1 MAVHIKYGT
10 KGLSHSALFSKDHK
24 LIVLPFWL
32 KRLKTRWTHQPC
44 GVATSVRIG
53 KTIYESPFPE
63 ILSFLWPGFAVFV
76 HNIEEGEKESCK
88 RRMSCKQVETFYFSV
103 LNEVSQVRL
112 SLLVVAMCIV
122 ICLHPTMC
130 RPFLYSSEQRARR
143 GSRNTES
150 ISHWSS
156 NAGSGKRGCRA
167 TTRQRGHR
175 YLFCGDLSKR
185 AQFLSLLSLFLWAS
199 ETDQR
204 RNFIHFIQR
213 NEI

>member
-1 MAVHIKYGT
+1 MKAPSPKYCHFYGQDLPYSCT
-10 KGLSHSALFSKDHK
+10 TLKKGRKSQVREGCH
-24 LIVLPFWL
+24 VN
-32 KRLKTRWTHQPC
+32 RLRQMC
-44 GVATSVRIG
+44 
-53 KTIYESPFPE
+53 Y
-63 ILSFLWPGFAVFV
+63 
-76 HNIEEGEKESCK
+76 
-88 RRMSCKQVETFYFSV
+88 YFSV

-130 RPFLYSSEQRARR
+130 RSFLYSGEQRARR
-143 GSRNTES
+143 SSRNTES
-150 ISHWSS
+150 IGHWSS
-156 NAGSGKRGCRA
+156 NAGSRKRGCRT

-185 AQFLSLLSLFLWAS
+185 AQFLSLLSLCLWAS
-199 ETDQR
+199 ETNQR

>member
-1 MAVHIKYGT
+1 MKAPSPKYCHFYGQDLPYSCT
-10 KGLSHSALFSKDHK
+10 TLKKGRKSHVREGCH
-24 LIVLPFWL
+24 VN
-32 KRLKTRWTHQPC
+32 RLRQMC
-44 GVATSVRIG
+44 
-53 KTIYESPFPE
+53 Y
-63 ILSFLWPGFAVFV
+63 
-76 HNIEEGEKESCK
+76 
-88 RRMSCKQVETFYFSV
+88 YFSV
-103 LNEVSQVRL
+103 L

-130 RPFLYSSEQRARR
+130 RSFLYSGEQRARC

-185 AQFLSLLSLFLWAS
+185 VQFLSLLSLFLWAS
-199 ETDQR
+199 ETNQR